1 MFDAIYVQN
10 EYISMKKLL
19 FKKFIKDTLKFFIVL
34 GFAISTIVWVI
45 QAVGFLDFVT
55 EDGHSLLVYFSYS
68 IFNYPKII
76 HRILPFIFFISLF
89 YQIIQYELKNELII
103 FWANGI
109 NKINFIN
116 VVTTYSIIVTLFQIF
131 LGSIISPM
139 GQNEARSYLRNSNI
153 DFLPSLMREGKFI
166 DVVEDLT
173 VFIESKDEF
182 GNYKNIFLN
191 DAFIGGTKSQM
202 IYAKKGILIN
212 DNKNRYFILYD
223 GKMINTDNGK
233 TTNFK
238 FDKIDFNLTKYVT
251 KTTTFPKIQ
260 EAENNLLFK
269 CLYYNEKK
277 RLDEYDGQ
285 KKVNC
290 DKATINPIKQELLKR
305 FFKPIYFPLIGLICC
320 LLIFKSKESA
330 NYDRFKFYLF
340 SIIVLIVIISEISLR
355 YSTLNNTGLLFFILF
370 PILSFILIYFSI
382 IKKFKNRF

>member
-1 MFDAIYVQN
+1 
-10 EYISMKKLL
+10 MKKLL

-34 GFAISTIVWVI
+34 GFAISIIVWVI

-233 TTNFK
+233 ITNFK

-290 DKATINPIKQELLKR
+290 DKVTINPIKQELLKR
-305 FFKPIYFPLIGLICC
+305 FFKPIYFPLIGLLCC